1 MSMSRLWRR
10 IAIIRTTLLRDPGG
24 KTRSRRLNRRSLRRP
39 NPWRASKGSGR
50 RNPGRESSRGA
61 VISGS
66 EFRDEGT
73 AQHAA
78 DCHERGGLGAALT
91 AGPRRRRHGGVGHA
105 SQLSRSFFTEVPR
118 NKHDEEFDS
127 GRLGSRANKAKVE
140 SPMPVRCPEA
150 HIASR
155 AWLGRGR

>member
-78 DCHERGGLGAALT
+78 DCHERGGLGAARRVGG
-91 AGPRRRRHGGVGHA
+91 AGVAGGCRVRERSEEEGERREGGDGFRYHLRCVLVTRKDSPYREHC
-105 SQLSRSFFTEVPR
+105 FTCV
-118 NKHDEEFDS
+118 EF
-127 GRLGSRANKAKVE
+127 GE
-140 SPMPVRCPEA
+140 
-150 HIASR
+150 
-155 AWLGRGR
+155 